1 MTIDYYRTA
10 RGDSPVKDFIDALP
24 PKLQAKNIREL
35 MLLEEFGIN
44 LPPPYAKQLHGKDVA
59 GLWELRVK
67 LASNITR
74 IFYFFPQGERV
85 MLLHGF
91 LKKSD
96 ETPPRELQ
104 TAVRRMKDVMERGL

>member
-10 RGDSPVKDFIDALP
+10 RGDCSVKDFIDALP

-44 LPPPYAKQLHGKDVA
+44 LPPPYTQQLHGKEVS
-59 GLWELRVK
+59 GIWELRVK
-67 LASNITR
+67 LASDITR
-74 IFYFFPQGERV
+74 IFYFYPIADRV
-85 MLLHGF
+85 ILLHGF

-104 TAVRRMKDVMERGL
+104 TAVRRMKDAIERRL